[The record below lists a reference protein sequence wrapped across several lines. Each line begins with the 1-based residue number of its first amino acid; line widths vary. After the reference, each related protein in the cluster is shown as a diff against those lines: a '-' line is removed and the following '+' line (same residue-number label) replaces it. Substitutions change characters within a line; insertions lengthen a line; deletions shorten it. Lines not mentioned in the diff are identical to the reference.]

1 MSQDIG
7 KEEKYIKMTQTPET
21 KLVIEFAIP
30 AVIIMII
37 TSIYNIVNSY
47 FVGKLGTNEAA
58 AVQLVFPVMIIIQAI
73 GLFFGQGAG
82 NFISREMGAKS
93 FDKVAKMAS
102 TGFYSTIILGVLLAA
117 LGTAF
122 LKPFAVMLGANQDTL
137 QYAEAYLRLI
147 LWSTPFMAS
156 ALVLN
161 VILRFQGY
169 ASLGMVGIVSG
180 AVLCSILDPLL
191 IIVLQLGVS
200 GASLST
206 FISQFVSF
214 MILLVGSFK
223 AGGISIKL
231 RDFTP
236 SLYYMKEMARG
247 GLPSLIKQGLTAVA
261 SFLMNKVAGSY
272 DVSVVAAV
280 GYVQRIS
287 VFAASTV
294 AGLGQGLQPVCGFN
308 YGAKMYDR
316 VKKSF
321 WFAIKLGTGIMLA
334 LSLAG
339 IFFAPQLIK
348 FFRDDPEVIKVG
360 AFMLRAQ
367 SLTYPLMP
375 IATIGSM
382 FLQTLGKATRASLLA
397 VARQGM
403 FLIPALLLMTKLF
416 DLVGFQISQPVADLL
431 AFALGVFF
439 IVGVFREMDRFSQEA
454 KRV

>member
-287 VFAASTV
+287 VFAASAV
-294 AGLGQGLQPVCGFN
+294 AGLGQGLQQVCGFN

>member
-102 TGFYSTIILGVLLAA
+102 TGFYSTIIVGVLLAV

-122 LKPFAVMLGANQDTL
+122 LEPFAVMLGANQDTL
-137 QYAEAYLRLI
+137 QYTAAYLRLI

-169 ASLGMVGIVSG
+169 AVLGMVGIVSG

-191 IIVLQLGVS
+191 IIVLGLGVS

-206 FISQFVSF
+206 FISQFISF
-214 MILLVGSFK
+214 MILLVGSFR
-223 AGGISIKL
+223 AGGISIRV

-236 SLYYMKEMARG
+236 SLYYLKEMARG

-261 SFLMNKVAGSY
+261 SLLMNKVAGSY
-272 DVSVVAAV
+272 GVSVVAAV

-287 VFAASTV
+287 VFAASAV

-308 YGAKMYDR
+308 YGAKLYGR

-334 LSLAG
+334 LSVAG
-339 IFFAPQLIK
+339 LLFAPQLIG
-348 FFRDDPEVIKVG
+348 FFRNDPEVIEIG
-360 AFMLRAQ
+360 SFMLRAQ

-375 IATIGSM
+375 LATIGSM

-403 FLIPALLLMTKLF
+403 FLIPSLLLMTQLF
-416 DLVGFQISQPVADLL
+416 GLVGFQISQPVADLL

-439 IVGVFREMDRFSQEA
+439 IVGIFREMDRFSQHPEQ
-454 KRV
+454 V

>member
-214 MILLVGSFK
+214 VILLVGSFK

-287 VFAASTV
+287 VFAASAV

>member
-223 AGGISIKL
+223 AS
-231 RDFTP
+231 
-236 SLYYMKEMARG
+236 A
-247 GLPSLIKQGLTAVA
+247 
-261 SFLMNKVAGSY
+261 
-272 DVSVVAAV
+272 
-280 GYVQRIS
+280 
-287 VFAASTV
+287 
-294 AGLGQGLQPVCGFN
+294 
-308 YGAKMYDR
+308 
-316 VKKSF
+316 
-321 WFAIKLGTGIMLA
+321 
-334 LSLAG
+334 
-339 IFFAPQLIK
+339 
-348 FFRDDPEVIKVG
+348 
-360 AFMLRAQ
+360 
-367 SLTYPLMP
+367 
-375 IATIGSM
+375 
-382 FLQTLGKATRASLLA
+382 
-397 VARQGM
+397 
-403 FLIPALLLMTKLF
+403 
-416 DLVGFQISQPVADLL
+416 
-431 AFALGVFF
+431 
-439 IVGVFREMDRFSQEA
+439 
-454 KRV
+454 